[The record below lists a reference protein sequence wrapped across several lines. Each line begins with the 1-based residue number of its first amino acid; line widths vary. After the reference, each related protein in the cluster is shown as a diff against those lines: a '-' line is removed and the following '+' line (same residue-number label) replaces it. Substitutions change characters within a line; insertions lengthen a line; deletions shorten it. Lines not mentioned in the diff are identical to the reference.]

1 MQDGQALISVQG
13 LWKVFGPDPER
24 VMTPEWDEKTRG
36 EIQEET
42 GSVIALRDLSFDV
55 AEGETFVVMGLS
67 GSGKSTLIRCLIR
80 LIEPTGGQ
88 ILVDGEDVL
97 SLGDRELTQLRRNKM
112 SMVFQRFGLF
122 PHRRVIDNVVW
133 GLEVQGLD
141 KQERLNRSQE
151 ILEKVGLKGWEDSY
165 PRQLSGGMQQRVG
178 LARALAVNPAILL
191 LDEPFSALD
200 PLIRRNMQE
209 ELIGLQSELRKTMV
223 FITHD
228 LNEALKLGDRIAI
241 MRDGEFV
248 QIGTPEDI
256 VLTPEDEYVSKFVQD
271 VRKESVLTA
280 KSVMKEPAI
289 VVLDH
294 QGPFCRADTPI
305 DELIPMLVEN
315 HHPIP
320 VLDQEDR
327 IVGEIHGSDVLRAI
341 APAETKESE
350 SKEEMADV

>member
-36 EIQEET
+36 KIQEET

-178 LARALAVNPAILL
+178 LARALAVNHAILL

-289 VVLDH
+289 VILDH
-294 QGPFCRADTPI
+294 QGPSCRADTPI

>member
-1 MQDGQALISVQG
+1 
-13 LWKVFGPDPER
+13 
-24 VMTPEWDEKTRG
+24 
-36 EIQEET
+36 
-42 GSVIALRDLSFDV
+42 
-55 AEGETFVVMGLS
+55 
-67 GSGKSTLIRCLIR
+67 
-80 LIEPTGGQ
+80 
-88 ILVDGEDVL
+88 
-97 SLGDRELTQLRRNKM
+97 
-112 SMVFQRFGLF
+112 
-122 PHRRVIDNVVW
+122 
-133 GLEVQGLD
+133 
-141 KQERLNRSQE
+141 
-151 ILEKVGLKGWEDSY
+151 
-165 PRQLSGGMQQRVG
+165 
-178 LARALAVNPAILL
+178 
-191 LDEPFSALD
+191 
-200 PLIRRNMQE
+200 
-209 ELIGLQSELRKTMV
+209 MV

-294 QGPFCRADTPI
+294 QGPSCRADTPI

-320 VLDQEDR
+320 VVDQEDR